1 MRNIAGLNMLL
12 RARVELPA
20 GLRLATDEFREGWNF
35 VTGDAGRLE
44 KRIRLRG
51 WNLIKSADRSLRSG
65 VGETSQEAVG
75 NALVHGLRRVR
86 EHFNVVEVDGIE
98 STEYPWFFLARI
110 TLCPYRF
117 QKDAVPAALDEAPS
131 HPIFPPK
138 GRLPMNSPEL
148 YPHFGAVMPILK
160 EMLVLSRSVQGMP
173 Q

>member
-65 VGETSQEAVG
+65 VGETSQEAIS
-75 NALVHGLRRVR
+75 NALVHGLRSIS
-86 EHFNVVEVDGIE
+86 EHFNVVEVDRIE
-98 STEYPWFFLARI
+98 LAEYPWFFLARVM
-110 TLCPYRF
+110 LCPYRF
-117 QKDAVPAALDEAPS
+117 QKDAIPAVLDEAPS
-131 HPIFPPK
+131 HPIVPPER
-138 GRLPMNSPEL
+138 RLPMNSPEL
-148 YPHFGAVMPILK
+148 HPRFSAAMPILR
-160 EMLVLSRSVQGMP
+160 EMLVLSRSTDGRAQ
-173 Q
+173 